1 MKTVLVHER
10 LESRF
15 ALSASSVV
23 PHVPAASAASHQA
36 AHVHDPVQKSHVGL
50 PTINNDLRSG
60 NKMIGPVHQ
69 SDHHPITAV
78 HRVKQ

>member
-23 PHVPAASAASHQA
+23 PHVPAASAASHQG

-50 PTINNDLRSG
+50 PTIHNDLWKG
-60 NKMIGPVHQ
+60 NKLIGPVHQ
-69 SDHHPITAV
+69 NDHHPITAV

>member
-23 PHVPAASAASHQA
+23 PHVPAASHQT

-50 PTINNDLRSG
+50 PTIHNDLWKG
-60 NKMIGPVHQ
+60 NKLIDPVHQ
-69 SDHHPITAV
+69 GDHHPITAV

>member
-15 ALSASSVV
+15 ALSVSSVV

-36 AHVHDPVQKSHVGL
+36 AHLHDPVLKIQAGL
-50 PTINNDLRSG
+50 PTIHNDLWKG
-60 NKMIGPVHQ
+60 NKLIGPVHQ
-69 SDHHPITAV
+69 NDHHPITAV